1 MFPQTAEVEVA
12 THQPLSNE
20 IAASPLLVL
29 TISSGSGHTRRLPE
43 DYHVTSRYWKYCL
56 HAPVREPGDVDDAR
70 AGIFLRRARWTKERA
85 RHHDAELR
93 LDGLDHG
100 VVVGLR
106 VLALFFR
113 RSEERRGL
121 FRNHRQPELGGP
133 ARHHPVHAIAERH
146 DPDARLLRLA
156 DDVRHYHARADHC

>member
-1 MFPQTAEVEVA
+1 MLFLPG
-12 THQPLSNE
+12 

-29 TISSGSGHTRRLPE
+29 TISSVSCHTRRLPE

-85 RHHDAELR
+85 RHHDAEFH

-100 VVVGLR
+100 AVVGLR
-106 VLALFFR
+106 ILALLLR
-113 RSEERRGL
+113 RPENRHGFL
-121 FRNHRQPELGGP
+121 WHYRQPELGRP
-133 ARHHPVHAIAERH
+133 ARHHALYAIA
-146 DPDARLLRLA
+146 
-156 DDVRHYHARADHC
+156 